1 MVQFGLGLKAT
12 FADIFLVPPVFEKKD
27 YKIVC

>member
-12 FADIFLVPPVFEKKD
+12 FADIFLVPPVFEED
-27 YKIVC
+27 YKILC